1 MLQVQ
6 YYPEVNI
13 MQALSVKKKTAEKK
27 ISTIN

>member
-13 MQALSVKKKTAEKK
+13 MQALSVKKKRQKK
-27 ISTIN
+27 NKHN